1 MKKKLQN
8 YLTIIVIIISAIFI
22 VRCKKSIPTNTTPVK
37 TVITNISPLLG
48 LEGTIVT
55 ITGTGFD
62 TVLRTTSVKFNSKSA
77 TIKSITATQMTV
89 VVPAEATTG
98 QITVT
103 NKDTVIPFP
112 ANFTVRSFA
121 ITKIPAADAFD
132 GATITNLAA
141 DAAGNV
147 YVNTNTDT
155 IFKIS
160 PAGVKSMLTK
170 AGNSSTKLG
179 GIAVDVAGNIYTVG
193 TNDFKIYKVTS
204 AGAVSVF
211 AGSGISGHADASG
224 TAAQFTAPTGMAIDA
239 SGNLFVT
246 DVYRVRKITPAGQ
259 VSTFAGKAT
268 AGKADGQ
275 GPAATFGSYGNLN
288 HIATDATG
296 NVYVSDGDYGTRGVE
311 STAYYIRKITPTGIV
326 STIGPIPKQMASWTG
341 GKGPLILPFT
351 SMLAVDVA
359 GNLFLPGSSYN
370 NGTVASGGCC
380 TFGPIFM
387 VNKALN
393 SSEFYDLTGAFSFLT
408 MSYTGITFDPSGNM
422 YISAAVSYGRP
433 SYEFSSPGKQ
443 GSLIVK
449 FMIQ

>member
-1 MKKKLQN
+1 MKKKSQN
-8 YLTIIVIIISAIFI
+8 YLAIIGIIVTAIFT
-22 VRCKKSIPTNTTPVK
+22 VQCKKSAPINTTPIK
-37 TVITNISPLLG
+37 TVITNISPLQG
-48 LEGTIVT
+48 MKGTIVT
-55 ITGTGFD
+55 ITGAGFD

-77 TIKSITATQMTV
+77 TIKSITATQMIV
-89 VVPAEATTG
+89 VVPEEATTG

-103 NKDTVIPFP
+103 NKDTVILFP
-112 ANFTVRSFA
+112 ANFTVRSFV
-121 ITKIPAADAFD
+121 ITKIPADNAFD
-132 GATITNLAA
+132 GASIVNMAA
-141 DAAGNV
+141 DVTGNV

-155 IFKIS
+155 VFKIS

-170 AGNSSTKLG
+170 VGNSSTKLG
-179 GIAVDVAGNIYTVG
+179 GIAVDGAGNVYAVG

-211 AGSGISGHADASG
+211 AGSGVSGYADALG
-224 TAAQFTAPTGMAIDA
+224 TAAQFTAPAGMTIDV

-246 DVYRVRKITPAGQ
+246 DVYRLRKITPAGQ

-268 AGKADGQ
+268 PGKVDGQ
-275 GPAATFGSYGNLN
+275 GTSAAFGSYGNLN
-288 HIATDATG
+288 HIATDASG
-296 NVYVSDGDYGTRGVE
+296 NVYVSDGDYDIRGVE
-311 STAYYIRKITPTGIV
+311 SSAYYIRKITPAGIV

-341 GKGPLILPFT
+341 GKGSVTLRFT

-380 TFGPIFM
+380 TFGPVFM

-393 SSEFYDLTGAFSFLT
+393 SSEFYDLTGTFSFLT

-422 YISAAVSYGRP
+422 YISAAVNYGRRMYEP
-433 SYEFSSPGKQ
+433 SSMGKT

>member
-1 MKKKLQN
+1 MKKKIQN
-8 YLTIIVIIISAIFI
+8 YLAISAIIITAIFI
-22 VRCKKSIPTNTTPVK
+22 VQCKKGTSTDTTPEK
-37 TVITNISPLLG
+37 TVITNISPLQG
-48 LEGTIVT
+48 MEGTIVT
-55 ITGTGFD
+55 ITGAGFD

-103 NKDTVIPFP
+103 NKDAVILFP

-121 ITKIPAADAFD
+121 ITKIPAANVFD
-132 GATITNLAA
+132 GYAIANMAA
-141 DAAGNV
+141 DLAGNV

-155 IFKIS
+155 VFKIS

-170 AGNSSTKLG
+170 VGNSSTKLG
-179 GIAVDVAGNIYTVG
+179 GIAVDAAGNVYTVG
-193 TNDFKIYKVTS
+193 TNDFKIYKITS

-211 AGSGISGHADASG
+211 AGSGVSGYADASG
-224 TAAQFTAPTGMAIDA
+224 TAAQFIAPAGMAIDA
-239 SGNLFVT
+239 SGNLFIT

-275 GPAATFGSYGNLN
+275 GTSATFGSYGNLN
-288 HIATDATG
+288 HIATDAAG
-296 NVYVSDGDYGTRGVE
+296 NVYLSDGDYGTWGVG
-311 STAYYIRKITPTGIV
+311 SNAYYIRKITPAGTV

-351 SMLAVDVA
+351 SMLAVDVD

-370 NGTVASGGCC
+370 NGTTASGGCC
-380 TFGPIFM
+380 TFGPVFM

-393 SSEFYDLTGAFSFLT
+393 SSEFYDLTGTFSFVT
-408 MSYTGITFDPSGNM
+408 MRYTGITFDPSGNM
-422 YISAAVSYGRP
+422 YISAAVSYGHR
-433 SYEFSSPGKQ
+433 SYELSSMGKT